1 MLRVFAENAPRRS
14 KAEMEVLAAV
24 PDVKTV
30 RLSVGKLSVYE
41 EFPDEV
47 ANIIREFLT
56 SNSVD

>member
-1 MLRVFAENAPRRS
+1 
-14 KAEMEVLAAV
+14 MEVLAAV

-30 RLSVGKLSVYE
+30 HLSVGKLLVYE